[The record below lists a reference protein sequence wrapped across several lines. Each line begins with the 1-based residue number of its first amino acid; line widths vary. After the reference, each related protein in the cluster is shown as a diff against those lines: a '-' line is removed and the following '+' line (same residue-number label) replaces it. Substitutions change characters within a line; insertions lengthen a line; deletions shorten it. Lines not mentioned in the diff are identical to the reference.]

1 MIRNPQ
7 KSPSF
12 FADQMG
18 ISKSAISQLI
28 NKLESQQFMKRVQ
41 LTEDKRSNVLDLAEN
56 GINKRMTSFTNNL
69 NDK

>member
-1 MIRNPQ
+1 
-7 KSPSF
+7 
-12 FADQMG
+12 MG